1 MIVVV
6 IVACEIG
13 FWAVLAAGLAVRYAL
28 RRPRLGAVLLACV
41 PVVDLVLLVAAT
53 VDLRGGA
60 TADWTHG
67 LAAAYLGGSVA
78 FGHSMVRWLDV
89 RFAHR
94 FAGGPAPVRPPR
106 SGRARVRHEWRLWI
120 LTVAAYAIACALLLA
135 AIAFVGDAGR
145 TRALEDWIARLTML
159 LGICTAWA
167 VAWTIWPG
175 PEPESHAEPAPV
187 PSSATGG

>member
-6 IVACEIG
+6 IIACEIG
-13 FWAVLAAGLAVRYAL
+13 FWVVLAAGLAVRYAL

-41 PVVDLVLLVAAT
+41 PVVDLVLLVAAA

-78 FGHSMVRWLDV
+78 FGHSMVRWLDA

-94 FAGGPAPVRPPR
+94 FAGGPAPARPAR
-106 SGRARVRHEWRLWI
+106 SGRARVRYEWRMWL
-120 LTVAAYAIACALLLA
+120 LTVVAYAIACALLLA
-135 AIAFVGDAGR
+135 AIAFVGDAAR
-145 TRALEDWIARLTML
+145 TRALEDWIVRLTAL
-159 LGICTAWA
+159 LGICTIWA
-167 VAWTIWPG
+167 VCWTIWPG
-175 PEPESHAEPAPV
+175 PEPTTDVEPAAV
-187 PSSATGG
+187 PASASGR